1 MFGTLTVQMPETN
14 SLAVRGS
21 LRLRPAK
28 GLRHGQGLYRMTM
41 FAWAEVTLADGWKTA
56 LREKR
61 VGAALD
67 VLRAQGVREAVLP
80 PEWQTLARKKGI
92 LPVNCRRALEACA
105 GDAVLEACRALK
117 LAPGEVGLSV
127 YGQAI
132 SGPVHAELLSLAR
145 MVRTVRVWGEGND
158 GLRNKLWRGCGIVDR
173 GAMPRGLPVIGLLL
187 EGGLPPEDT
196 LLTIDLTGREE
207 EDAPGLWHPSLVPPP
222 GALAQ
227 KPAGIADSAFAA
239 ALFSAGTLRSREIHV
254 SRLDITKHTQYN
266 KEIVENCF
274 QN

>member
-1 MFGTLTVQMPETN
+1 MFGTLTVRMPETD
-14 SLAVRGS
+14 SLVTRGS

-28 GLRHGQGLYRMTM
+28 GLRHGGGLYRMTM
-41 FAWAEVTLADGWKTA
+41 FAWAEVTLADGWKAA

-80 PEWQTLARKKGI
+80 IEWQALAREKGI

-105 GDAVLEACRALK
+105 GEAVLEACRALE

-127 YGQAI
+127 CGRAI

-145 MVRTVRVWGEGND
+145 VVRTVRVWGEGND

-187 EGGLPPEDT
+187 EGGSPPEDA
-196 LLTIDLTGREE
+196 LLTIDLTGGEGEAAAGVWR
-207 EDAPGLWHPSLVPPP
+207 PSLVPPA

-227 KPAGIADSAFAA
+227 KPEGVSADAFAA
-239 ALFSAGTLRSREIHV
+239 ALFSAGALRSREIHV
-254 SRLDITKHTQYN
+254 SRLDSTKHAQYN